1 MCLLGILFRQKI
13 SGNPTIYSHM
23 TTTTGFVGFR
33 FTCRVRGRCCYCYCE
48 VSLPSTNLTACLFIA
63 HGLHDCLLVVVIVFA
78 VVILSVW
85 CFLVSQISVLF
96 YWISSAAAAISVSK
110 FVVVTIHCSGN
121 VFAVVVVLLAFI
133 TFTCL
138 PKQASKQKM

>member
-1 MCLLGILFRQKI
+1 MLIGNFVQIKLY
-13 SGNPTIYSHM
+13 GNPTIYSHM

-33 FTCRVRGRCCYCYCE
+33 FTCRGRCFYCYCE

-96 YWISSAAAAISVSK
+96 Y
-110 FVVVTIHCSGN
+110 
-121 VFAVVVVLLAFI
+121 
-133 TFTCL
+133 
-138 PKQASKQKM
+138 